1 MCQFCAERCRRLPAA
16 RLRLV
21 PPPRPP
27 PLRPTAHRQ
36 TQLCCMLLSHGSLAR
51 SLAACPR
58 RGSCLPWPRSLTWTV
73 PLLRPRSLPLST
85 TSPLSRRGRSA
96 SPAPA
101 RWRPAGSSPTRS
113 ATPSA
118 SGARPPRGVATRC
131 ERMAL
136 NAVRPRVL
144 TSGTLAHLRRV
155 QSRCCL
161 PTHRAGR
168 GRRGAR
174 RQRISTRT
182 SSTRTRC
189 TCT

>member
-36 TQLCCMLLSHGSLAR
+36 TRLCCMLLSHGSLAR

-58 RGSCLPWPRSLTWTV
+58 RGSCWRVRLLPRLSRLWRV
-73 PLLRPRSLPLST
+73 PLLRPPSLLPRSLPLPT
-85 TSPLSRRGRSA
+85 TSPLSRRGRRA
-96 SPAPA
+96 RPAPA

-113 ATPSA
+113 ATPASA
-118 SGARPPRGVATRC
+118 SGARPPGGVAT
-131 ERMAL
+131 
-136 NAVRPRVL
+136 
-144 TSGTLAHLRRV
+144 TSAWTQSWSASPGRWSR
-155 QSRCCL
+155 SRCCL

-174 RQRISTRT
+174 RQRTGT
-182 SSTRTRC
+182 SSTRTRF